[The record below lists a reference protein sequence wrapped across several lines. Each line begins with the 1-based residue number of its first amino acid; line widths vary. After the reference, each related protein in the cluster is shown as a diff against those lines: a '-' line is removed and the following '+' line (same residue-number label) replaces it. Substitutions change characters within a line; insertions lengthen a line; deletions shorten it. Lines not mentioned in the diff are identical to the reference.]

1 MSVNGET
8 HPIDGADEK
17 KPEPIMAKNE
27 NQNAPICG
35 EHQVKK
41 EWRKTNFEY
50 TEQGITIQ
58 VPDVYAWVC
67 PEDGEASFLP
77 ATTDELIAT
86 VRELLE
92 TAKRAKKRRSE
103 FTQYFVSVS

>member
-1 MSVNGET
+1 VRTCGT
-8 HPIDGADEK
+8 RAIGGADAE
-17 KPEPIMAKNE
+17 KPERIMSKSE

-67 PEDGEASFLP
+67 PEDGEVSFSP
-77 ATTDELIAT
+77 TTTDELIAT